1 MKKVLLFLLSVYI
14 FGNISAQKAEK
25 QKLTIEQIINENP
38 FPIKRINEVHW
49 LKDGN
54 GYSTLENNDESK
66 GNEIVRYDAQTGERK
81 ILISTK
87 QLTPA
92 GEQKPLA
99 IAAYSWSDDN
109 SKLLI
114 FTNTKRV
121 WRYHTKGDY
130 WLLDLQSGKLQQLGK
145 TLEKSS
151 LMFAK
156 FSPDAAKVAYVSNQ
170 NIYVE
175 ELSTGTI
182 NQITLDG
189 GKNIINGT
197 FDWVYEE
204 EFDCR
209 DGFRWSSDGRFIAYW
224 QSDTQGTGV
233 FYLIDNIDSIYSK
246 VIPLPYPKV
255 GTTNSAVKVGV
266 IPSSGGKTKW
276 FDIPGDNRNNYI
288 PRMDFIPGSNE
299 LLIQQLNR
307 LQNTNTVWVGNA
319 QTIGLS
325 NILTEKDDAWVDIHD
340 NIEWVEQSKYFTWT
354 SERDG
359 WNHLYKISR
368 DGRNLDLITK
378 GDFDVISVECIDENG
393 GYVYYI
399 ASPEN
404 YTQRYLY
411 RSRLDGTGTAE
422 KVSPGNMKGQHHY
435 QISPNALWAIHT
447 FENHITPPVISLVSL
462 PDHKQIRKYEENLD
476 AKDKFKSLNLIPKK
490 FFKIDIGDII
500 LDAWMIVP
508 PDFDPGKKYP
518 VIFYVYGEPAASTVQ
533 DNWNGG
539 DLWHQ
544 YLAQNGYIVISV
556 DNRGTNVPR
565 GRLWRKSIYKQIG
578 ILASRD
584 QAEAAKAIGRE
595 FPFVDNTRMGIWGW
609 SGGGS
614 MTLNC
619 MFRYPEIYHTGIAVA
634 FISDQKLYDAVYQE
648 RYMGLPTDNPIG
660 YRDGSPITYAAN
672 LQGNLML
679 IHGTGDDNVHY
690 QNCEMLVNE
699 LVKQGKMFS
708 MLAYPMRTHGI
719 FERENTSLHLR
730 KTMDKFWKEH
740 LEKGAK

>member
-1 MKKVLLFLLSVYI
+1 MKIPLLLLSVYI
-14 FGNISAQKAEK
+14 FGTTSAQQAEN
-25 QKLTIEQIINENP
+25 QKLTLEQVVNNNP
-38 FPIKRINEVHW
+38 LPIKKFNEVRW

-66 GNEIVRYDAQTGERK
+66 GHDIVRYNAQTGERK
-81 ILISTK
+81 ILVSGK
-87 QLTPA
+87 QLTPD

-99 IAAYSWSDDN
+99 IAAYSWSDNN

-130 WLLDLQSGKLQQLGK
+130 WVLDLQSGKLQQLGK

-156 FSPDAAKVAYVSNQ
+156 FSPAAAKVAYVSNQ

-175 ELSTGTI
+175 ELSTGAI
-182 NQITLDG
+182 HQITSDG

-224 QSDTQGTGV
+224 QSDTEGTGV
-233 FYLIDNIDSIYSK
+233 FYMIDNIDSIYSK
-246 VIPLPYPKV
+246 LIPLPYPKV
-255 GTTNSAVKVGV
+255 GTPNSAVKVGV
-266 IPSSGGKTKW
+266 ISSSGGETKW
-276 FDIPGDNRNNYI
+276 FDIPGDKKNNYI

-319 QTIGLS
+319 ETMGLS

-340 NIEWVEQSKYFTWT
+340 DIEWLEQSKYFTWT

-368 DGRNLDLITK
+368 DGKSLDLITK
-378 GDFDVISVECIDENG
+378 VDFDVISIECIDENG

-399 ASPEN
+399 ASPDN

-422 KVSPGNMKGQHHY
+422 KISPSGMKGQHHY
-435 QISPNALWAIHT
+435 QISPNASWAIHT

-462 PDHKQIRKYEENLD
+462 PDHKQVRKYEENLD
-476 AKDKFKSLNLIPKK
+476 AKNKFKSLNLVPKR
-490 FFKIDIGDII
+490 FFKVDIGDII

-518 VIFYVYGEPAASTVQ
+518 VIFYV
-533 DNWNGG
+533 
-539 DLWHQ
+539 
-544 YLAQNGYIVISV
+544 
-556 DNRGTNVPR
+556 
-565 GRLWRKSIYKQIG
+565 
-578 ILASRD
+578 
-584 QAEAAKAIGRE
+584 
-595 FPFVDNTRMGIWGW
+595 
-609 SGGGS
+609 
-614 MTLNC
+614 
-619 MFRYPEIYHTGIAVA
+619 
-634 FISDQKLYDAVYQE
+634 
-648 RYMGLPTDNPIG
+648 
-660 YRDGSPITYAAN
+660 
-672 LQGNLML
+672 
-679 IHGTGDDNVHY
+679 
-690 QNCEMLVNE
+690 
-699 LVKQGKMFS
+699 
-708 MLAYPMRTHGI
+708 
-719 FERENTSLHLR
+719 
-730 KTMDKFWKEH
+730 
-740 LEKGAK
+740 